1 MSCPR
6 RCLRLATCHKISSCL
21 VLIFQPLTPHVDL
34 SSTISSSTL
43 SIKLCLPRFLQF
55 ENPETIKTMQM
66 EMLLLFLLLFFSIL
80 LSPAA
85 YTLPDHFFI
94 NCGSETNA
102 SVSGKPSRTFIG
114 DLIYPSSLSFTKQGS
129 NYATN
134 SQTSD
139 VLYQTARIFK
149 QQSSYNFDIDTAGIY
164 LVRLHFFNST
174 DVSTAVF
181 SVSTDRFSQL
191 KIFTIPRSST
201 NDSNSPLID
210 EYFLNIPQGKFS
222 IYFTPQGSSFA
233 FINALE
239 VFLAPENFIPD
250 KAPTPPKNS
259 YSVILSHALQ
269 TIYRINV
276 GGEKVTPDDDT
287 LWRTWITDYGFLY
300 NPNTAQSTRTSAR
313 PNYQG
318 AFTEFIAPDLVYQT
332 AIRRGT
338 NGNECSNI
346 SYIVTWSFTVS
357 KNSRHFVRLHFC
369 DIVGTSLASITFNL
383 YLNSIYPQK
392 IDPYDKVGDLLAPFY
407 LDFVVDSDESGVM
420 NLYIGPSE
428 DSRERCTAFLNGVEI
443 MKIMGESNI
452 VINHDESKKIVFLAV
467 GPAVGGLLV
476 CVLAVGLFIVL
487 KKRKR
492 TSVETSIWSPLSVQG
507 GGSSHSKGIDR
518 SINVSPVPNLN
529 LGLRIPFVEI
539 QFATNNFDKKLLIGK
554 GGFGNVYRGKLKNGL
569 KVAVKRSQPGSGQGL
584 PEFQTEI
591 MILSKI
597 RHRNLVSLIGYCDER
612 FEMILVYE
620 FMENG
625 TLRDHLYVY
634 GANLPC
640 LPWKQRLQIC
650 IGAASGL
657 NYLHKGSAGRI
668 IHRDIKSTNILL
680 DENLNAKVADF
691 GLSKSAPMDQAS
703 VNTGIKGTFG
713 YLDPEYFQTQKLT
726 EKSDVYSFGVVL
738 LEVLCAR
745 PALSRDPQ
753 LPREQVNLAEWGL
766 ICHRK
771 GLLDTIVDPSIKGQI
786 NPNSLRKFAETAEK
800 CLLEDGA
807 DRPSID
813 DVLWDLEYALQL
825 QQTAVYREPH
835 DDSTTEATSGFQIVN
850 VQRLPSHSLQIER
863 DDMPILRDSTT
874 DESFPSASEVFS
886 QLKIN
891 RAR

>member
-1 MSCPR
+1 
-6 RCLRLATCHKISSCL
+6 
-21 VLIFQPLTPHVDL
+21 
-34 SSTISSSTL
+34 
-43 SIKLCLPRFLQF
+43 
-55 ENPETIKTMQM
+55 MQM
-66 EMLLLFLLLFFSIL
+66 EKLLLFLLLFFSIL

-85 YTLPDHFFI
+85 YTPPDHFFI
-94 NCGSETNA
+94 NCGSKTNA
-102 SVSGKPSRTFIG
+102 SGSGSRTFIG
-114 DLIYPSSLSFTKQGS
+114 DLIYPGSLSFTKQRS
-129 NYATN
+129 SVITNN

-139 VLYQTARIFK
+139 VLYQTARVFK
-149 QQSSYNFDIDTAGIY
+149 QQSFYEFDIDSAGIY
-164 LVRLHFFNST
+164 LVRLHFFNAT

-181 SVSTDRFSQL
+181 DVSTVRFSLL
-191 KIFTIPRSST
+191 KNFTILRSST
-201 NDSNSPLID
+201 TDNNSPLID
-210 EYFLNIPQGKFS
+210 EFLLNMTQGKFS
-222 IYFTPQGSSFA
+222 IYFTPRGSSFA
-233 FINALE
+233 FINAIE

-250 KAPTPPKNS
+250 KAPTPPNNS
-259 YSVILSHALQ
+259 YSGILSHALQ

-276 GGEKVTPDDDT
+276 GGEKVTPDNDT
-287 LWRTWITDYGFLY
+287 LWRTWIPDDRFLS
-300 NPNTAQSTRTSAR
+300 NPNMAKKSTPYSAR

-318 AFTEFIAPDLVYQT
+318 AFTEFIAPDPVYQT
-332 AIRRGT
+332 AIEMNTDGSKF
-338 NGNECSNI
+338 SNT
-346 SYIVTWSFTVS
+346 SNVTWFFIVS
-357 KNSRHFVRLHFC
+357 KNSSHFVRVHFC
-369 DIVGTSLASITFNL
+369 DIVGTSAASITFNL

-392 IDPYDKVGDLLAPFY
+392 IDPYVKAGDVGSPFY

-420 NLYIGPSE
+420 NICIGPSQ
-428 DSRERCTAFLNGVEI
+428 DSLEHYTAFLNGVEI
-443 MKIMGESNI
+443 MDIMGESSL
-452 VINHDESKKIVFLAV
+452 VINHDESKKIVFLVV
-467 GPAVGGLLV
+467 GPIVGGLLV
-476 CVLAVGLFIVL
+476 CILAVGLFIVL
-487 KKRKR
+487 KKRQR
-492 TSVETSIWSPLSVQG
+492 TSVETSVWSPLSVQG
-507 GGSSHSKGIDR
+507 GWSSHSKGIER
-518 SINVSPVPNLN
+518 SIDVSPVPNLN
-529 LGLRIPFVEI
+529 LGLRVPFAEI

-569 KVAVKRSQPGSGQGL
+569 KVAVKRSQPGSSQGL

-625 TLRDHLYVY
+625 TLRDHLY

-657 NYLHKGSAGRI
+657 NYLHKGSAGGI

-691 GLSKSAPMDQAS
+691 GLSKSTPMDQAS

-800 CLLEDGA
+800 CLLEDSV
-807 DRPSID
+807 DRPSMG

-825 QQTAVYREPH
+825 QQTGLYREPH
-835 DDSTTEATSGFQIVN
+835 EDSTIEATSDLQMIN
-850 VQRLPSHSLQIER
+850 VQRLPSDSLQIER
-863 DDMPILRDSTT
+863 DELLILRESTT
-874 DESFPSASEVFS
+874 DESLSSASEVFS
-886 QLKIN
+886 QLRIN
-891 RAR
+891 NAR

>member
-1 MSCPR
+1 M
-6 RCLRLATCHKISSCL
+6 L
-21 VLIFQPLTPHVDL
+21 
-34 SSTISSSTL
+34 
-43 SIKLCLPRFLQF
+43 
-55 ENPETIKTMQM
+55 M
-66 EMLLLFLLLFFSIL
+66 EKLLLFLLLFLSIL

-85 YTLPDHFFI
+85 YTPPDHYFI
-94 NCGSETNA
+94 NCGSKAN
-102 SVSGKPSRTFIG
+102 SSRSDGRTFIG
-114 DLIYPSSLSFTKQGS
+114 DLIYPGSLSFTKQRS
-129 NYATN
+129 SVITN

-139 VLYQTARIFK
+139 VLYQTVRLFK
-149 QQSSYNFDIDTAGIY
+149 QQSSYEFDIETGGTY

-174 DVSTAVF
+174 DVSEAVF
-181 SVSTDRFSQL
+181 DVSTVRFSLL
-191 KIFTIPRSST
+191 KNFTILRSST
-201 NDSNSPLID
+201 TDTNSPLID
-210 EYFLNIPQGKFS
+210 EFLLNMTQGKFS

-233 FINALE
+233 FINAIE

-250 KAPTPPKNS
+250 KAPRPPNNS
-259 YSVILSHALQ
+259 YSGILSHALQ

-276 GGEKVTPDDDT
+276 GGEKVTPDNDT
-287 LWRTWITDYGFLY
+287 LWRTWIPDNGFLS
-300 NPNTAQSTRTSAR
+300 NPSMAKKSTPYSAR

-318 AFTEFIAPDLVYQT
+318 AFTEFIAPDPVYQT
-332 AIRRGT
+332 AIEM
-338 NGNECSNI
+338 NIDSSKFSNT
-346 SYIVTWSFTVS
+346 SNVTWSFIVS
-357 KNSRHFVRLHFC
+357 KNSSHFVRVHFC
-369 DIVGTSLASITFNL
+369 DIVGTSAASITFNL
-383 YLNSIYPQK
+383 YLNSVYPQK
-392 IDPYDKVGDLLAPFY
+392 INPYDKAGDVGSPFY

-420 NLYIGPSE
+420 NICIGPSE
-428 DSRERCTAFLNGVEI
+428 DSLEHYTAFLNGVEI
-443 MKIMGESNI
+443 MDIM
-452 VINHDESKKIVFLAV
+452 DESSLVIKSDETKKTVFLVV
-467 GPAVGGLLV
+467 GLVVGGLL

-492 TSVETSIWSPLSVQG
+492 TPVETSIWLPLSVH
-507 GGSSHSKGIDR
+507 GSESTHSRGTNGTM
-518 SINVSPVPNLN
+518 NVSPVPNLN
-529 LGLRIPFVEI
+529 LGLRIPFAEI

-569 KVAVKRSQPGSGQGL
+569 KVAVKRSQPGSSQGL

-591 MILSKI
+591 MILSQI

-625 TLRDHLYVY
+625 TLRDHLY

-640 LPWKQRLQIC
+640 LPWKRRLQIC

-657 NYLHKGSAGRI
+657 NYLHKGSAGGI

-680 DENLNAKVADF
+680 NENLNAKVADF

-745 PALSRDPQ
+745 PAISRDPQ

-771 GLLDTIVDPSIKGQI
+771 GLLDTIVDPSIKSQI

-807 DRPSID
+807 DRPSMG

-825 QQTAVYREPH
+825 QQTAVCREPH
-835 DDSTTEATSGFQIVN
+835 EDSTTEATSGFQMVN
-850 VQRLPSHSLQIER
+850 VQGLPSHSLQIER